1 MSLRILRLTL
11 AASLIATVQGAPA
24 TTPDPGQMPSPEA
37 TTGGPMPQP
46 AAPGQGGPVPIP
58 APAGTG
64 GPIPQPAVAAPQES
78 NLAQNPVASPTTPA
92 KPGTASIG
100 ATQGEL
106 VGPIKLADADI
117 DTVLSALEIYTGRTI
132 LRPQA
137 LPAATYSLKLN
148 RPVPKPEA
156 VLALETLLS
165 LNGVSVVPLGDKFL
179 KVVALAAA
187 KNEAPEMIEGS
198 TLNLPPSGRIATKL
212 FQLEFLRANEFV
224 PQIAPLMSPGI
235 ANGIVTLD
243 KANAALITDSL
254 SNLQRVENL
263 LHLLD
268 RPMANG
274 LTPKFYSLHNGAKA
288 SDLVNRLRTMFQ
300 GPLANQL
307 GSATTFSAD
316 DRTNQIILLAD
327 PRQYPLFDELI
338 EKLDV
343 KADPNTRNEV
353 IYLKHATAKDVA
365 TLLSSL
371 VSGQNSAQK
380 ASDNSSRTGMV
391 QTGPQS
397 PTPAGPVPAPA
408 APSAAAVA
416 VLSGAEGST
425 NFSSFVTILADDRS
439 NAVIVS
445 GTQDDIRLIR
455 DLVNKLDI
463 VLAQV
468 RIEVVIAEVTLTDTD
483 KSGISA
489 LNLTVGT
496 NAAGVTRI
504 TNFSSSF
511 SGWDVT
517 SGVVNPLAFEAALTD
532 SGSKHNVRILSA
544 PTIVTTHNK
553 QGTIAITQQQP
564 IITGSTST
572 PVASTSNSGFST
584 NSSVT
589 YKDIGITLK
598 VTPLI
603 GDDGVIQLQVD
614 QIVDDVISNVTI
626 DNNVQPVIG
635 HREANSSVNVNDGQM
650 IVLGGLQRTSN
661 TADHT
666 KMGFIYEI
674 PILSKVLGAKT
685 VEAQRTELLL
695 FLRPHVL
702 HPEEGMTDTTKKID
716 ELSNH
721 TEVKQFLNDPAKNPN
736 AKSEKIH

>member
-1 MSLRILRLTL
+1 MSLRLLCLSL
-11 AASLIATVQGAPA
+11 AACTLSLGQGAPM
-24 TTPDPGQMPSPEA
+24 PVPNPGS
-37 TTGGPMPQP
+37 GSSSGPMPQP
-46 AAPGQGGPVPIP
+46 PAANQ
-58 APAGTG
+58 T
-64 GPIPQPAVAAPQES
+64 GPIPQPEVISQSVINSHSGTLVTSPAPE
-78 NLAQNPVASPTTPA
+78 
-92 KPGTASIG
+92 
-100 ATQGEL
+100 QGEL

-137 LPAATYSLKLN
+137 LPAATYTLKLN
-148 RPVPKPEA
+148 KPVPKPEA

-165 LNGVSVVPLGDKFL
+165 LNGVSVVPLGGKFL
-179 KVVALAAA
+179 KVVAQTQA

-198 TLNLPPSGRIATKL
+198 TLGLPPSGRVATKL
-212 FQLEFLRANEFV
+212 FQLEFLRASEFI

-243 KANAALITDSL
+243 KANAALITDSI

-263 LHLLD
+263 LRLLD
-268 RPMANG
+268 HPMTNG
-274 LTPKFYSLHNGAKA
+274 LSPKFYSLHNGAKA
-288 SDLVNRLRTMFQ
+288 SDLVNRLRTMFT
-300 GPLANQL
+300 GPLQNQL

-371 VSGQNSAQK
+371 VSGQNAAQK
-380 ASDNSSRTGMV
+380 AGDNATHTGSV
-391 QTGPQS
+391 QPGGPPVALG
-397 PTPAGPVPAPA
+397 PTPAPAP
-408 APSAAAVA
+408 AAAVA
-416 VLSGAEGST
+416 VIAAAEGST

-439 NAVIVS
+439 NAVVVS
-445 GTQDDIRLIR
+445 GTVDDIRLIR
-455 DLVNKLDI
+455 SLVDKLDM

-489 LNLTVGT
+489 LNLTVGPNVLGAT
-496 NAAGVTRI
+496 QI
-504 TNFSSSF
+504 TKFSTSV
-511 SGWDVT
+511 SGWDV
-517 SGVVNPLAFEAALTD
+517 SAGVVNPFAFEAALTD

-553 QGTIAITQQQP
+553 QGTIAVTQQQP
-564 IITGSTST
+564 VITGSTST
-572 PVASTSNSGFST
+572 PTSSTSNNGFST

-603 GDDGVIQLQVD
+603 GDDGVIQLQID

-650 IVLGGLQRTSN
+650 IVLGGLQRTSH
-661 TADHT
+661 TKDKT
-666 KMGFIYEI
+666 KMGFLHEI
-674 PILSKVLGAKT
+674 PLLSALFGAKT

-702 HPEEGMTDTTKKID
+702 HPEEGTADTTRKID

-721 TEVKQFLNDPAKNPN
+721 GEVKQFLHDTSKEPN
-736 AKSEKIH
+736 AAAKEPSR

>member
-1 MSLRILRLTL
+1 
-11 AASLIATVQGAPA
+11 
-24 TTPDPGQMPSPEA
+24 
-37 TTGGPMPQP
+37 
-46 AAPGQGGPVPIP
+46 
-58 APAGTG
+58 
-64 GPIPQPAVAAPQES
+64 
-78 NLAQNPVASPTTPA
+78 
-92 KPGTASIG
+92 
-100 ATQGEL
+100 
-106 VGPIKLADADI
+106 
-117 DTVLSALEIYTGRTI
+117 
-132 LRPQA
+132 
-137 LPAATYSLKLN
+137 
-148 RPVPKPEA
+148 
-156 VLALETLLS
+156 
-165 LNGVSVVPLGDKFL
+165 
-179 KVVALAAA
+179 
-187 KNEAPEMIEGS
+187 
-198 TLNLPPSGRIATKL
+198 
-212 FQLEFLRANEFV
+212 
-224 PQIAPLMSPGI
+224 LMSPGI

-243 KANAALITDSL
+243 KANAALITDSI

-274 LTPKFYSLHNGAKA
+274 LNPKFYSLHNGAKA
-288 SDLVNRLRTMFQ
+288 SDLVNRLRSMFQ
-300 GPLANQL
+300 GPLASQL

-338 EKLDV
+338 AKLDV

-371 VSGQNSAQK
+371 VSGQNQAQK
-380 ASDNSSRTGMV
+380 ASDNSTRTGTV
-391 QTGPQS
+391 QTGP
-397 PTPAGPVPAPA
+397 PPATTGGAPLPA
-408 APSAAAVA
+408 AALPAAAAAVI
-416 VLSGAEGST
+416 GTAEGST

-445 GTQDDIRLIR
+445 GTQDDIRLIKT
-455 DLVNKLDI
+455 LVDKLDI

-468 RIEVVIAEVTLTDTD
+468 RIEVVIAEVSLTDTD

-496 NAAGVTRI
+496 STTTGVTSI
-504 TNFSSSF
+504 TNFAGSI

-517 SGVVNPLAFEAALTD
+517 SGVVNPLAFQAALTD

-553 QGTIAITQQQP
+553 QGTIAVTQQQP

-572 PVASTSNSGFST
+572 PVASTYNNGFST

-614 QIVDDVISNVTI
+614 QVVDDVISNVTI
-626 DNNVQPVIG
+626 DGNVQPVIG
-635 HREANSSVNVNDGQM
+635 HREANSSINVNDGQM
-650 IVLGGLQRTSN
+650 IVLGGLQRRSN

-674 PILSKVLGAKT
+674 PILSKALGAKT

-702 HPEEGMTDTTKKID
+702 RTEEGSADTTKKID
-716 ELSNH
+716 ELSNKK
-721 TEVKQFLNDPAKNPN
+721 EVKQFLNDPAKDPS
-736 AKSEKIH
+736 AKSEKVH